1 MTKSFGI
8 CSRPFWSRNF
18 CFYLLGTQM
27 DKTCLEK
34 VHVMIWSDL
43 DGIFILWHHDTM
55 FERVKMICT
64 AFLGP
69 QWWIMCILSPR
80 DIMVVREVFMMYFF
94 LEMVYIKSRYSDH
107 VIFIWDMICNSH
119 FELSMTPFSMTLPP
133 LSQGDKSAFVGR
145 YRYRWKWN
153 RFFGSNPF
161 KLVKFI

>member
-1 MTKSFGI
+1 MIPVKKKFWDVFVMWLGCIWGHFSVTKSFEI
-8 CSRPFWSRNF
+8 CSWPLWSGNC

-94 LEMVYIKSRYSDH
+94 LEMVYIKSRFSDH

-119 FELSMTPFSMTLPP
+119 FEFSMIQNSVFHDPASTVP
-133 LSQGDKSAFVGR
+133 R
-145 YRYRWKWN
+145 R
-153 RFFGSNPF
+153 
-161 KLVKFI
+161 

>member
-1 MTKSFGI
+1 MFLAILK
-8 CSRPFWSRNF
+8 WK
-18 CFYLLGTQM
+18 LLLLSPRDTNGQLY
-27 DKTCLEK
+27 KTCLEK

-94 LEMVYIKSRYSDH
+94 LEMVYIKSRFSDH

-119 FELSMTPFSMTLPP
+119 FELSMI
-133 LSQGDKSAFVGR
+133 Q
-145 YRYRWKWN
+145 
-153 RFFGSNPF
+153 NPVF
-161 KLVKFI
+161 HDPASTVPRR